1 MAAYDFHQLSPH
13 DLELL
18 ARDLLQAEWGISIED
33 FKPGKDRGID
43 LRYAGSA
50 TSTIVQVKHYIRTGL
65 AGLLRDLKKEA
76 AKVQRLKP
84 GRYVLVTS
92 VPLSPENKDEIVAI
106 IGAHYLKVED
116 VFGQEMLN
124 NLLGKHANVEKQHFK
139 LWLASKAVLDKV
151 LHNAEVTRSQFKAQ
165 RVYDD
170 ARRYVQNEAFPAA
183 SKSLRDQRVVIIAG
197 PPGIGKTTLADLLLY
212 QHLERGYQAVVIQ
225 HGVEEGLKVAQA
237 GVKQIFYYDDFLG
250 ATFAGE
256 QKSSRAGAWD
266 RAFLEFVDLVRARPE
281 ARLILT
287 TREHVYSQAVERSER
302 LRHAGLEDLRIYVH
316 LGSYTRVQR
325 AKILYNHLYFS
336 KLPTAYQDELLRG
349 EFYQTIVRHD
359 KFSPRLIEWLAT
371 YRRVRNVPLDQYRAF
386 VSGLLKDPS
395 EIWIHAY
402 QHEISD
408 AARSLLLALYSLG
421 VEAHVA
427 RLREA
432 FGPLHAERARQY
444 KFPSRPEDFSTALRE
459 LNGAF
464 IKPSRS
470 HAITVLD
477 PSVLD
482 LMNRVV
488 SDAPDNARDIL
499 VSAVSYDQVER
510 LLNIAAGEAGADALA
525 AAVRDSFAG
534 HLSRLVSLVIAERRV
549 ADQTGL
555 VLFHGRSYE
564 ARLEALARRHALLP
578 DDALATVLQAVIH
591 KLCVEWESELTDVEE
606 ATDAVR
612 ALLRLPTSLQPLAST
627 MIPLLCREIIRTVE
641 GQERSIAREL
651 DLVGELLP
659 LLGEGG
665 ETIRATL
672 QSAANRY
679 LLDGYRDELLECS
692 TVDEFESMFN
702 HVQSLAKELSL
713 DATHICERLAQK
725 RDEAA
730 YGEDQYDDETN
741 EAWREQR
748 YAQQTEDAVISAMFD
763 SLKDDRA

>member
-18 ARDLLQAEWGISIED
+18 ARDLLQAEWGVSIED

-43 LRYAGSA
+43 LRCAGAA
-50 TSTIVQVKHYIRTGL
+50 TSTIVQVKHYVRTGL

-76 AKVQRLKP
+76 AKVRRLKP
-84 GRYVLVTS
+84 GRYVLVAS
-92 VPLSPENKDEIVAI
+92 VPLSAQNKDEIVAI
-106 IGAHYLKVED
+106 IGAQYLKVED
-116 VFGQEMLN
+116 VFGQEALN
-124 NLLGKHANVEKQHFK
+124 NLLGKHPDVEKQHFK

-165 RVYDD
+165 RVYND

-183 SKSLRDQRVVIIAG
+183 SKSLREQGVVIIAG

-212 QHLERGYQAVVIQ
+212 QHLELGYQAVVIQ
-225 HGVEEGLKVAQA
+225 HGIEEGLTLAQA

-302 LRHAGLEDLRIYVH
+302 LRHAGLEDLRIHVH
-316 LGSYTRVQR
+316 LGSYTKVQR

-336 KLPTAYQDELLRG
+336 ELPAAYQDELLRG

-371 YRRVRNVPLDQYRAF
+371 YRRVRKVPLDQYQAF

-402 QHEISD
+402 QHEVSD
-408 AARSLLLALYSLG
+408 AARSFLLALYSLG
-421 VEAHVA
+421 VEAHMA
-427 RLREA
+427 RVREA
-432 FGPLHAERARQY
+432 FGPLHAERARRY

-459 LNGAF
+459 LDGAF
-464 IKPSRS
+464 IKPSSS

-488 SDAPDNARDIL
+488 SDAPDNVRDIL
-499 VSAVSYDQVER
+499 ASAVSFDQVER
-510 LLNIAAGEAGADALA
+510 LLNIAAWAAGADALA
-525 AAVRDSFAG
+525 AAVRDSFAS
-534 HLSRLVSLVIAERRV
+534 HLPRLVALVIAERRV

-555 VLFHGRSYE
+555 VRYHGSSYE
-564 ARLEALARRHALLP
+564 VRLEAFARRHALLP
-578 DDALATVLQAVIH
+578 DDALATVLQAIIQ
-591 KLCVEWESELTDVEE
+591 KLRVEWESEWADVEE
-606 ATDAVR
+606 TTDAVR
-612 ALLRLPTSLQPLAST
+612 ALLGLPTSLQPLAST
-627 MIPLLCREIIRTVE
+627 MIPLLCREIICTIE
-641 GQERSIAREL
+641 GHERCISREL
-651 DLVGELLP
+651 YLVGELLP
-659 LLGEGG
+659 LLGEHGG
-665 ETIRATL
+665 TVRAAL
-672 QSAANRY
+672 QSAANQY
-679 LLDGYRDELLECS
+679 LLAWYRDELLECS
-692 TVDEFESMFN
+692 TVDEFESMFV
-702 HVQSLAKELSL
+702 HVKSFSKQLSL
-713 DATHICERLAQK
+713 DATHVCEQLEQK

-730 YGEDQYDDETN
+730 YSEDRYQDEAN
-741 EAWREQR
+741 DAWREQR
-748 YAQQTEDAVISAMFD
+748 YAWQAEDTVIGAMFD